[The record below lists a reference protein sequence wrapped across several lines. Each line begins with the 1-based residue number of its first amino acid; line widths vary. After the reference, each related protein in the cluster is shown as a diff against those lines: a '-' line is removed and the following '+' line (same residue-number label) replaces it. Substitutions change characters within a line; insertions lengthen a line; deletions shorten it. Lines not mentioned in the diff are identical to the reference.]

1 MREATGPPGDGDQEQ
16 ELPATT
22 VGWPRTSVPL
32 IREAAANL
40 DARGHLFGAYY
51 QPLLRFLVMKLRVR
65 EDQASDV
72 LHDFLL
78 KELTRPTAGAGDE
91 AAPLLAKFDPER
103 GKFRHYLARRLRW
116 FLRDCQRR
124 RSREHQHRAVDTLG
138 PYGHDPEARAES
150 DAAPER
156 TLPRLWAR
164 TVLGRALR
172 RLKREDE
179 SRPESRDRWAL
190 YKQRVVRP
198 LLRRTN
204 PPGFAEI
211 LEMLGLVD
219 SVEPREA
226 SNKVVNARRHAA
238 TLLREVVRE
247 YVLEA
252 DTDRELF
259 DLFAAYAG
267 ELTDKDRPVLLKL
280 LLTGSLA
287 EELDDPVPGGI
298 PYRTI
303 ADLLN
308 DPLPPVDLLHRL
320 KRRAQSIEQEIRDGE
335 RSEAYRQPARVLY
348 YAALLVARAR
358 HGAARTDHD
367 DRALIEGAEW
377 MLGKKGRWID
387 PAVLE
392 LVRTCLRTIEAQPR
406 TPGT

>member
-1 MREATGPPGDGDQEQ
+1 MNEATKSPPGGDQE
-16 ELPATT
+16 PSATT

-32 IREAAANL
+32 IREAVANL

-51 QPLLRFLVMKLRVR
+51 QPLLRFLVVKLRVR
-65 EDQASDV
+65 EELASDV

-78 KELTRPTAGAGDE
+78 KELGRPSAGVGGAP
-91 AAPLLAKFDPER
+91 APLLARFDPER

-124 RSREHQHRAVDTLG
+124 HGRERCVLDAFG
-138 PYGHDPEARAES
+138 PEGHDPEARTES
-150 DAAPER
+150 PPER
-156 TLPRLWAR
+156 TIPRVWAR

-172 RLKREDE
+172 RLKRDYE
-179 SRPESRDRWAL
+179 SRPGSCDRWAL

-198 LLRRTN
+198 LVRRTD
-204 PPGFAEI
+204 PPGLAEV

-259 DLFAAYAG
+259 DLFASYAG
-267 ELTDKDRPVLLKL
+267 ALTDKDRPVILKL
-280 LLTGSLA
+280 LLMRTPAEELGDLDPGSLA
-287 EELDDPVPGGI
+287 SPSGVP
-298 PYRTI
+298 PRTI

-308 DPLPPVDLLHRL
+308 DPHPPVDLLHRL

-335 RSEAYRQPARVLY
+335 LPEAYREPARVLY

-358 HGAARTDHD
+358 YGAARTGHD
-367 DRALIEGAEW
+367 DRALVQGARW
-377 MLGKKGRWID
+377 MLGTRCRWID
-387 PAVLE
+387 PATLD
-392 LVRTCLRTIEAQPR
+392 LVRTCLGTIEAQQR
-406 TPGT
+406 ASGA